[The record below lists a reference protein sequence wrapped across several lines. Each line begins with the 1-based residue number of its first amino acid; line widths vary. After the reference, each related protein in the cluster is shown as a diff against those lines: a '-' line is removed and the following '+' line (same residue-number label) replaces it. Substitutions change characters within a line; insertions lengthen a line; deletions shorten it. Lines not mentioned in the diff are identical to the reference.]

1 MIANPPERLTEDRTY
16 PALLVTYPPERLT
29 EDGHIQRYGRYGS
42 HDIRAA
48 PLPACPFSDTPEGDR
63 KD

>member
-29 EDGHIQRYGRYGS
+29 EDGHIRR
-42 HDIRAA
+42 
-48 PLPACPFSDTPEGDR
+48 
-63 KD
+63 